1 LTAPCGRR
9 PQTAG
14 MSTSPQPFA
23 AVLFDLDGTLADT
36 RLDFTAIRAE
46 VGVPEGIGVLEYLDR
61 LEDAARAERGRQR
74 LHEFEM
80 RGAAAAEWIDGA
92 EGLLQRLAR
101 ARVPTGILTRN
112 SRAAVARTGEI
123 LDLAVDCILTREDCA
138 PKPDPQGLLMLS
150 RRLGVAPEACVYVGD
165 FVYDLQA
172 ARNAGMTACLL
183 RRGDNGRFAD
193 QADLVIDHL
202 DELRALAGL
211 DQS

>member
-1 LTAPCGRR
+1 MKTAT
-9 PQTAG
+9 PQR
-14 MSTSPQPFA
+14 FA

-61 LEDAARAERGRQR
+61 LEDAARAEQGRQR

-80 RGAAAAEWIDGA
+80 RGADAAEWIDGA
-92 EGLLQRLAR
+92 ESLLQRLAR

-138 PKPDPQGLLMLS
+138 PKPDPEGLLMLS
-150 RRLGVAPEACVYVGD
+150 RRLSVPPEACVYVGD

-172 ARNAGMTACLL
+172 ARNAGMAACLL
-183 RRGDNGRFAD
+183 RNPGNQRFVD
-193 QADLVIDHL
+193 QADLVIDRL
-202 DELRALAGL
+202 DELLPLAGL
-211 DQS
+211 DHS

>member
-1 LTAPCGRR
+1 MTTP
-9 PQTAG
+9 
-14 MSTSPQPFA
+14 TSQRFA

-46 VGVPEGIGVLEYLDR
+46 VGVPEGLGVLEYLDR
-61 LEDAARAERGRQR
+61 LEDAARAEQGRQR

-80 RGAAAAEWIDGA
+80 RGADAAEWIDGA
-92 EGLLQRLAR
+92 ESLLQRLAR

-138 PKPDPQGLLMLS
+138 PKPDPEGLLMLS

-172 ARNAGMTACLL
+172 ARNAGMAACLL
-183 RRGDNGRFAD
+183 RTPGNQRFAD

-202 DELRALAGL
+202 DELLALAGL
-211 DQS
+211 AHS